1 MCMYTPTLTNSLSH
15 TRTYIRAYVHTYSKK
30 TWRHPRITQ
39 GARWSLHNGMAYKIK

>member
-15 TRTYIRAYVHTYSKK
+15 THIHTCIRTYVLEK